1 MDMAK
6 AICTKAAAVTIM
18 DGDEAAGTITAGAII
33 ITTD

>member
-1 MDMAK
+1 MAT
-6 AICTKAAAVTIM
+6 AICTTAAAVTIM